1 MVFKTVDMINNNHVI
16 NYLEHILRWAL
27 FDAGRVSPELG
38 SLCITK
44 ERTSRNAF
52 RRSIVIYIV
61 RL

>member
-1 MVFKTVDMINNNHVI
+1 MVFKTVDMINDNHVI

-27 FDAGRVSPELG
+27 LDAGRVSPELG
-38 SLCITK
+38 SLCITQ
-44 ERTSRNAF
+44 ERTLRNAF